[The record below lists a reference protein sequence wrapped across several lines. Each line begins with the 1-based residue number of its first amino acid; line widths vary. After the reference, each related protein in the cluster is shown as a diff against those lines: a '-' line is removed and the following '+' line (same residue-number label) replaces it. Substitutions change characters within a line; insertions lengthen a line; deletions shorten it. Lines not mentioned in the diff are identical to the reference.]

1 MNTLFDTEIET
12 MFDCM
17 KVMLS

>member
-12 MFDCM
+12 MFDCW
-17 KVMLS
+17 K